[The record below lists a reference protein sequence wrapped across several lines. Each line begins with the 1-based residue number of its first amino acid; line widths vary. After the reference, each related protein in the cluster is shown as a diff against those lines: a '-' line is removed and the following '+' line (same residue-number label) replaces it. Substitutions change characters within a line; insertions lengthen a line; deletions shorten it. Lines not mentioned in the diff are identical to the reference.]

1 MTSETRKPGT
11 RVLVADD
18 EELVRTL
25 IGRVAEAFA
34 TTVVLVAGGREALAA
49 LEASEFDLVIT
60 DIRMPI
66 VDGLAVV
73 RWVRSHRPHTRIIA
87 ITGFAASDTE
97 HAVAALGAYLLDKP
111 FGARELRDAIE
122 HALSAE
128 KPQAR

>member
-1 MTSETRKPGT
+1 MSRAVSRA

-25 IGRVAEAFA
+25 IGRVAAEYAE
-34 TTVVLVAGGREALAA
+34 TVVLAAGGKEALLA
-49 LEASEFDLVIT
+49 LESSEFDLVVT

-73 RWVRSHRPHTRIIA
+73 RWLTEHHPHTRIIA

-97 HAVAALGAYLLDKP
+97 HAVAVLGAELLYKP
-111 FGARELRDAIE
+111 FGARELRQAIE
-122 HALSAE
+122 RALG
-128 KPQAR
+128 